1 MLAVTKSSLRLPD
14 QAGAW
19 YAWSSTH
26 AGMSWS
32 PHGMLIMAAG
42 REGKPLDYDELA
54 RWTRVEVQARHEK
67 AQEQN
72 AEGVYGIPSEEAGI
86 GPRAIQVTQ
95 SKGPQPK

>member
-1 MLAVTKSSLRLPD
+1 
-14 QAGAW
+14 
-19 YAWSSTH
+19 
-26 AGMSWS
+26 MSWS

-54 RWTRVEVQARHEK
+54 RWTRVEVQARHEM
-67 AQEQN
+67 AQEQD

-95 SKGPQPK
+95 SKGAEAEIRPAHSQLQSLGGQEASWPYTLSKGEA